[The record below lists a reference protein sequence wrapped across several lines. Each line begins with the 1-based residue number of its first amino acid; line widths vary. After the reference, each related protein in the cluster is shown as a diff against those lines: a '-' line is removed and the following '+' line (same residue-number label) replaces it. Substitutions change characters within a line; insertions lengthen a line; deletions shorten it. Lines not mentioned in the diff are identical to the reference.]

1 MPRFLMANRTSD
13 HRRYAVLVNV
23 SRIAL
28 AVPVGDGVKESTITL
43 SDGKS
48 LDVDVPFPELAR
60 FLRQIE
66 H

>member
-28 AVPVGDGVKESTITL
+28 AVPVGDGVMESRITL
-43 SDGKS
+43 SDGKF

-60 FLRQIE
+60 FLRQTE